1 MKKFLSKR
9 SILVGALALVLG
21 FIVSSCSRDKDDD
34 AVYTAKLQVQHH
46 SNNSRNSTANG
57 SVTYRDANGNKR
69 KIYLRSGISENIS
82 FEVNKGFKSF
92 VEVKATDI
100 YGNLFVKWTVTKTY
114 TGARVQN
121 WSTNFTSYTGQRQSF
136 TDSYKETVK

>member
-69 KIYLRSGISENIS
+69 KIYLRSGMSENIS

-121 WSTNFTSYTGQRQSF
+121 WSTNFTSYTGQGI

>member
-34 AVYTAKLQVQHH
+34 AIYTAKLQVQYQG
-46 SNNSRNSTANG
+46 NNSING

-69 KIYLRSGISENIS
+69 KIYLRSGMSESIS

-121 WSTNFTSYTGQRQSF
+121 WSTSFTSYTGQKQSF

>member
-9 SILVGALALVLG
+9 SILVGALALALG

-34 AVYTAKLQVQHH
+34 AIYTAKLQVQYQG
-46 SNNSRNSTANG
+46 NNSING

-69 KIYLRSGISENIS
+69 KIYLRSGMSENIS

-121 WSTNFTSYTGQRQSF
+121 WSTSFTSYTGQRQSF

>member
-34 AVYTAKLQVQHH
+34 AIYTAKLQVQHH
-46 SNNSRNSTANG
+46 SNNSRNSAANG

-69 KIYLRSGISENIS
+69 KIYLRSGMSENIS

-100 YGNLFVKWTVTKTY
+100 YGNLFVK
-114 TGARVQN
+114 
-121 WSTNFTSYTGQRQSF
+121 
-136 TDSYKETVK
+136 

>member
-21 FIVSSCSRDKDDD
+21 FIVSSCSRDKDD
-34 AVYTAKLQVQHH
+34 AIYTAKLQVQYQG
-46 SNNSRNSTANG
+46 NNSING

-69 KIYLRSGISENIS
+69 KIYLRRGMSESIS

-121 WSTNFTSYTGQRQSF
+121 WSTSFTSYTGQDF

>member
-69 KIYLRSGISENIS
+69 KIYLRSGMSENIS

-121 WSTNFTSYTGQRQSF
+121 WSTSFTSYTGQNF

>member
-34 AVYTAKLQVQHH
+34 TIYTAKLQVQYQG
-46 SNNSRNSTANG
+46 NNSING

-69 KIYLRSGISENIS
+69 KIYLRSGMSENIS

-121 WSTNFTSYTGQRQSF
+121 WSTSFTSYTGQRQSF

>member
-21 FIVSSCSRDKDDD
+21 FITSSCSRDKDDD
-34 AVYTAKLQVQHH
+34 AIYTAKLQVQHH
-46 SNNSRNSTANG
+46 SNNSRNSTAIG

-69 KIYLRSGISENIS
+69 KIYLRSGMSESIS
-82 FEVNKGFKSF
+82 FEVNKVFKSF

-121 WSTNFTSYTGQRQSF
+121 WSTNFTSYTGQGI

>member
-69 KIYLRSGISENIS
+69 KIYLRSGMSENIS

-114 TGARVQN
+114 TGTRVQN
-121 WSTNFTSYTGQRQSF
+121 WSTNFTSYTGQGI

>member
-9 SILVGALALVLG
+9 SILLGALALVLG

-34 AVYTAKLQVQHH
+34 AIYTAKLQVQYQG
-46 SNNSRNSTANG
+46 NNSING
-57 SVTYRDANGNKR
+57 TVTYRDANGNKR
-69 KIYLRSGISENIS
+69 KIYLRSGMSENIS

-121 WSTNFTSYTGQRQSF
+121 WSTSFTSYTGQRQSF

>member
-1 MKKFLSKR
+1 MKKFLSKI
-9 SILVGALALVLG
+9 SILVGVLALVLG
-21 FIVSSCSRDKDDD
+21 FIVSSFSRDKDYD
-34 AVYTAKLQVQHH
+34 AVYTAKLQVQYQG
-46 SNNSRNSTANG
+46 NNSING

-69 KIYLRSGISENIS
+69 KIYLRNGISENIS

-92 VEVKATDI
+92 VEVKAADI

-121 WSTNFTSYTGQRQSF
+121 WSTSFTSYTGQRQSF

>member
-9 SILVGALALVLG
+9 SILLGALALVLG

-34 AVYTAKLQVQHH
+34 AIYTAKLQVQYQG
-46 SNNSRNSTANG
+46 NNSING
-57 SVTYRDANGNKR
+57 TVTYRDANGNKR
-69 KIYLRSGISENIS
+69 KIYLRSGMSENIS

-114 TGARVQN
+114 TGSRVQN

>member
-9 SILVGALALVLG
+9 SILVGVLALVLG

-34 AVYTAKLQVQHH
+34 AVYTAKLQVQYQG
-46 SNNSRNSTANG
+46 NNSING

-69 KIYLRSGISENIS
+69 KIYLRNGISENIS

-121 WSTNFTSYTGQRQSF
+121 WSTSFTSYTGQRQSF

>member
-1 MKKFLSKR
+1 M
-9 SILVGALALVLG
+9 GALALVLG

-34 AVYTAKLQVQHH
+34 AIYTAKLQVQYQG
-46 SNNSRNSTANG
+46 NNSING

-69 KIYLRSGISENIS
+69 KIYLRSGMLENIS

-121 WSTNFTSYTGQRQSF
+121 WSTSFTSYTGQRQSF

>member
-9 SILVGALALVLG
+9 SILVGVLALVLG

-34 AVYTAKLQVQHH
+34 AVYTAKLQVQYQG
-46 SNNSRNSTANG
+46 NNSING

-69 KIYLRSGISENIS
+69 KIYLRSGMSESIS

-121 WSTNFTSYTGQRQSF
+121 WSTSFTSYTGQRQSF

>member
-9 SILVGALALVLG
+9 SILVGALALVWG
-21 FIVSSCSRDKDDD
+21 FIVSFCSRDKDDD
-34 AVYTAKLQVQHH
+34 AIYTAKLQVQYQG
-46 SNNSRNSTANG
+46 NNSING

-69 KIYLRSGISENIS
+69 KIYLRSGMSENIS

-121 WSTNFTSYTGQRQSF
+121 WSTSFTSYTGQRQSF

>member
-34 AVYTAKLQVQHH
+34 AIYTAKLQVQHH

-92 VEVKATDI
+92 IEVKATDI

-121 WSTNFTSYTGQRQSF
+121 WSTNFTSYTGQGI

>member
-34 AVYTAKLQVQHH
+34 AIYTAKLQVQHH
-46 SNNSRNSTANG
+46 SNNSRNSIANG

-121 WSTNFTSYTGQRQSF
+121 WSTNFTSYTGQGI

>member
-34 AVYTAKLQVQHH
+34 AIYTAKLQVQHH

-69 KIYLRSGISENIS
+69 KIYLRSGMSENIS

-114 TGARVQN
+114 TGTRVQN
-121 WSTNFTSYTGQRQSF
+121 WSTNFTSYTEQGI

>member
-9 SILVGALALVLG
+9 SILVGALALALG

-34 AVYTAKLQVQHH
+34 AIYTAKLKVQYQG
-46 SNNSRNSTANG
+46 NNSING

-69 KIYLRSGISENIS
+69 KIYLRSGMSENIS

-100 YGNLFVKWTVTKTY
+100 YGNLFVKWTVTKTH

-121 WSTNFTSYTGQRQSF
+121 WSTSFTSYTGQRQSF

>member
-34 AVYTAKLQVQHH
+34 AIYTAKLQVQYQG
-46 SNNSRNSTANG
+46 NNSING

-121 WSTNFTSYTGQRQSF
+121 WSTSFTSYTGQRQSF

>member
-9 SILVGALALVLG
+9 SILVGALALALG

-34 AVYTAKLQVQHH
+34 AIYTAKLQVQYQG
-46 SNNSRNSTANG
+46 NNSING

-121 WSTNFTSYTGQRQSF
+121 WSTSFTSYTGQRQSF

>member
-34 AVYTAKLQVQHH
+34 AIYTAKLQVQHH

-69 KIYLRSGISENIS
+69 KIYLRSGMSENIS

-114 TGARVQN
+114 TGTRVQN
-121 WSTNFTSYTGQRQSF
+121 WSTNFTSYTGQGI

>member
-21 FIVSSCSRDKDDD
+21 FIISSCSRDKDDD
-34 AVYTAKLQVQHH
+34 AIYTAKLQVQYQG
-46 SNNSRNSTANG
+46 NNSING

-121 WSTNFTSYTGQRQSF
+121 WSTSFTSYTGQKQSF

>member
-1 MKKFLSKR
+1 MIIVKNVTKKFNQK
-9 SILVGALALVLG
+9 IAL
-21 FIVSSCSRDKDDD
+21 
-34 AVYTAKLQVQHH
+34 
-46 SNNSRNSTANG
+46 
-57 SVTYRDANGNKR
+57 
-69 KIYLRSGISENIS
+69 EEIS

-92 VEVKATDI
+92 VEGKATDI

-121 WSTNFTSYTGQRQSF
+121 WSTSFTSYTGQNF

>member
-1 MKKFLSKR
+1 MPMETREKY
-9 SILVGALALVLG
+9 
-21 FIVSSCSRDKDDD
+21 DD
-34 AVYTAKLQVQHH
+34 AIYTAKLQVQHH

-69 KIYLRSGISENIS
+69 KIYLRSGMSESIS

-121 WSTNFTSYTGQRQSF
+121 WSTNFTSYTGQGI

>member
-34 AVYTAKLQVQHH
+34 AIYTAKLQVQYQG
-46 SNNSRNSTANG
+46 NNSING

-69 KIYLRSGISENIS
+69 KIYLRSGMSENIS

-121 WSTNFTSYTGQRQSF
+121 WSTSFTSYTGQRQSF

>member
-34 AVYTAKLQVQHH
+34 AIYTAKLQVQHH

-69 KIYLRSGISENIS
+69 KIYLRSGMSENIS

-100 YGNLFVKWTVTKTY
+100 YGNLFVKWTVTT
-114 TGARVQN
+114 
-121 WSTNFTSYTGQRQSF
+121 SFTSYKGQDF

>member
-21 FIVSSCSRDKDDD
+21 FIISSCSRDKDDD
-34 AVYTAKLQVQHH
+34 AIYTAKLQVQYQG
-46 SNNSRNSTANG
+46 NNSING

-121 WSTNFTSYTGQRQSF
+121 WSTSFTSYTGQRQSF

>member
-34 AVYTAKLQVQHH
+34 AIYTAKLQVQHH

-69 KIYLRSGISENIS
+69 KIYLRSGMSENIS

-114 TGARVQN
+114 TGTRVQN
-121 WSTNFTSYTGQRQSF
+121 WSTNFTSYTEQGI
-136 TDSYKETVK
+136 TDSYKEIVK

>member
-9 SILVGALALVLG
+9 SILVGVLALVLG

-34 AVYTAKLQVQHH
+34 AIYTAKLQVQYQG
-46 SNNSRNSTANG
+46 NNSING

-69 KIYLRSGISENIS
+69 KIYLRSGMSESIS

-121 WSTNFTSYTGQRQSF
+121 WSTSFTSYTGQRQSF

>member
-9 SILVGALALVLG
+9 SILVGVLALVLG

-34 AVYTAKLQVQHH
+34 AVYTAKLQVQYQG
-46 SNNSRNSTANG
+46 NNSING

-69 KIYLRSGISENIS
+69 KIYLRNGISENIS

-92 VEVKATDI
+92 VEVKAADI

-121 WSTNFTSYTGQRQSF
+121 WSTSFTSYTGQRQSF

>member
-21 FIVSSCSRDKDDD
+21 FIVSSCSRDK
-34 AVYTAKLQVQHH
+34 AKLQVQHH

-69 KIYLRSGISENIS
+69 KIYLRSGMSESIS

-121 WSTNFTSYTGQRQSF
+121 WSTNFTSYTGQGI

>member
-9 SILVGALALVLG
+9 SILVGVLALVLG

-34 AVYTAKLQVQHH
+34 AVYTAKLQVQYQG
-46 SNNSRNSTANG
+46 NNSING
-57 SVTYRDANGNKR
+57 SVTYRDSNGNKR
-69 KIYLRSGISENIS
+69 KIYLRNGISENIS

-121 WSTNFTSYTGQRQSF
+121 WSTSFTSYTGQRHSF

>member
-34 AVYTAKLQVQHH
+34 AIYTAKLQVQYQG
-46 SNNSRNSTANG
+46 NNSING

-69 KIYLRSGISENIS
+69 KIYLRSGISKNIS

-121 WSTNFTSYTGQRQSF
+121 WSTSFTSYTGQRQSF

>member
-9 SILVGALALVLG
+9 SILVGVLALVLG

-34 AVYTAKLQVQHH
+34 AIYTAKLQVQYQG
-46 SNNSRNSTANG
+46 NNSING

-69 KIYLRSGISENIS
+69 KIYLRSGMSENIS

-121 WSTNFTSYTGQRQSF
+121 WSTSFTSYTGQRQSF